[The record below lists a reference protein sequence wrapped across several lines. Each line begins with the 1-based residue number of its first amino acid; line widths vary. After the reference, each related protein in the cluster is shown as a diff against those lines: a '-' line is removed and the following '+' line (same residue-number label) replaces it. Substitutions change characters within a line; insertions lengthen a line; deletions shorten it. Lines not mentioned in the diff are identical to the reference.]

1 MKKSFF
7 VEVNKNKYRIINKFA
22 LLIFFLI
29 LIVKINFRNIS
40 YIYNKYK
47 ICYTNENDDI
57 IELNY
62 YTEFDK
68 IKTRLFKDSFF
79 RPYLKE
85 INILY
90 YIYHKNTILK
100 KNLTN
105 IHICMSLNEKYL
117 YPLLVSAESIIFNIN
132 TKKTFI
138 TYHILCTPDIKQTS
152 ILKMKCL
159 IKKSLNIEIIF
170 YNMGNNFMNHKY
182 EHLSPAAYYRLLT
195 PIFIDVNRL
204 MHLDGDTLTL
214 KDLGKV
220 YQIEFNDNYVLGF
233 LDYSK
238 DCEKLEIRNEKYI
251 NDGVILLNMEKIRK
265 DKKAYDLINMVINN
279 TKLPKHDQT
288 IINKVFYPNI
298 GLLPFKYGIWNF
310 KNKLDIINYSKRL
323 KQNINITELEEA
335 IKDPGILHNV
345 RSIPKIWLKIYKY
358 RFIKRNRKIEKNY
371 FIKYYDLWQFYAKKN
386 YFYDEMKKK
395 F

>member
-1 MKKSFF
+1 
-7 VEVNKNKYRIINKFA
+7 
-22 LLIFFLI
+22 
-29 LIVKINFRNIS
+29 
-40 YIYNKYK
+40 
-47 ICYTNENDDI
+47 
-57 IELNY
+57 
-62 YTEFDK
+62 
-68 IKTRLFKDSFF
+68 
-79 RPYLKE
+79 
-85 INILY
+85 
-90 YIYHKNTILK
+90 
-100 KNLTN
+100 
-105 IHICMSLNEKYL
+105 
-117 YPLLVSAESIIFNIN
+117 
-132 TKKTFI
+132 
-138 TYHILCTPDIKQTS
+138 
-152 ILKMKCL
+152 
-159 IKKSLNIEIIF
+159 
-170 YNMGNNFMNHKY
+170 
-182 EHLSPAAYYRLLT
+182 
-195 PIFIDVNRL
+195 
-204 MHLDGDTLTL
+204 
-214 KDLGKV
+214 
-220 YQIEFNDNYVLGF
+220 
-233 LDYSK
+233 
-238 DCEKLEIRNEKYI
+238 
-251 NDGVILLNMEKIRK
+251 MEKIRK